1 MIFTDHFIHWAHKY
15 LKEQPN
21 IKNGVS
27 GAGTSATIMMFSTDE
42 DEEYEEDE

>member
-21 IKNGVS
+21 IKNG
-27 GAGTSATIMMFSTDE
+27 AGTSATIMMFSTDE

>member
-1 MIFTDHFIHWAHKY
+1 MILTDHFINWAHKY

-21 IKNGVS
+21 IKNGA
-27 GAGTSATIMMFSTDE
+27 GASATIMMFSTDE